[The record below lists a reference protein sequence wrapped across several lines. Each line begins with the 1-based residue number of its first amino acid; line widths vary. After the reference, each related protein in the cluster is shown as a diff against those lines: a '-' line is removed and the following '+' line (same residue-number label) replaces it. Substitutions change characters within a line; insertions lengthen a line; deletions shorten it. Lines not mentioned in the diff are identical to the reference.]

1 MTKAPTAIDHHIG
14 SRIKFRRV
22 MLSMT
27 QEQLGDAL
35 GTSFQQIQKY
45 EKGINRIGA
54 SRLHTLAK
62 SLDVPITFFFEGQ
75 PSDDATNMDQSAN
88 QLAEMMKSKDCIELA
103 MAYLAIQ
110 DKDVQKKIL
119 ALVRSVEDFTP

>member
-1 MTKAPTAIDHHIG
+1 MKKAPNSIDLHIG

-22 MLSMT
+22 MLGMT

-35 GTSFQQIQKY
+35 GTSFQQVQKY

-54 SRLHTLAK
+54 SRLHSVANC
-62 SLDVPITFFFEGQ
+62 LDVPITFFFEGQ
-75 PSDDATNMDQSAN
+75 PAELEVGLDQSAS

-119 ALVRSVEDFTP
+119 ALVRSVENIAH

>member
-1 MTKAPTAIDHHIG
+1 MKKTPTAIDHHIG

-22 MLSMT
+22 MLGMT

-35 GTSFQQIQKY
+35 GTSFQQVQKY

-62 SLDVPITFFFEGQ
+62 CLDVPITFFFEGQ
-75 PSDDATNMDQSAN
+75 PGNEANDMDQSASK
-88 QLAEMMKSKDCIELA
+88 LAEMMKSKDCIELA

-119 ALVRSVEDFTP
+119 ALVRSVENFTP

>member
-1 MTKAPTAIDHHIG
+1 MKKAPTAIDHHIG

-22 MLSMT
+22 MLGMT

-35 GTSFQQIQKY
+35 GTSFQQVQKY

-54 SRLHTLAK
+54 SRLHNLANC
-62 SLDVPITFFFEGQ
+62 LDVPITFFFEGR
-75 PSDDATNMDQSAN
+75 PSDQANDMDRSAS

-110 DKDVQKKIL
+110 DKDVRKKIL
-119 ALVRSVEDFTP
+119 ALVRSVENFTP